1 MTQHKDSEQSRELE
15 DAEAAAALIQSR
27 NRLVNDANVLVHE
40 SLLRLGRRNFWLHT
54 IINIASL
61 SLTLLI
67 TIVGL
72 QDTTYISTNQRKVL
86 TGTLGAILATLQTA
100 AASFNLKRKYE
111 GYYSL
116 EVEGRGLLLDIDDA
130 EGKDDLKKC
139 KERLKSLRVN
149 ALKLEL

>member
-1 MTQHKDSEQSRELE
+1 MTQSEILEQTRELE
-15 DAEAAAALIQSR
+15 DAVAAADLKERRDNLA
-27 NRLVNDANVLVHE
+27 NDVNALVHQ
-40 SLLRLGRRNFWLHT
+40 SLLPLGRRNFWLYT
-54 IINIASL
+54 VINIANL
-61 SLTLLI
+61 SVTLLI

-72 QDTTYISTNQRKVL
+72 QDTSFISTNQRKIF

-111 GYYSL
+111 GYYGL

-139 KERLKSLRVN
+139 KERLKQLREG